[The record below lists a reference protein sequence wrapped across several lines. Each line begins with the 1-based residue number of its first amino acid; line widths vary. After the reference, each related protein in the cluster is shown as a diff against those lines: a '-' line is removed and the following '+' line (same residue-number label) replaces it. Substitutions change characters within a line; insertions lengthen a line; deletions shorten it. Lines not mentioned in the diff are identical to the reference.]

1 MAVILGPLRA
11 RDPSPLCAMS
21 GLSPKHTPFA
31 DEIEPCPADDVLP
44 EYSPAAHSASSQSTA
59 PHAEHRATL
68 HHHGHTWLTLLL
80 RSHIAHEGKQPYFF
94 GGAPITGAVELDLV
108 KADDIEKI
116 TIQVRKSIGC
126 ATLAG

>member
-1 MAVILGPLRA
+1 
-11 RDPSPLCAMS
+11 MS
-21 GLSPKHTPFA
+21 GPSSKPPPFT
-31 DEIEPCPADDVLP
+31 DETEPRPADDVFP

-59 PHAEHRATL
+59 LRAEHRATL

-80 RSHIAHEGKQPYFF
+80 RSHMPHEGKQPYFF

-116 TIQVRKSIGC
+116 TIQVRTFLGC